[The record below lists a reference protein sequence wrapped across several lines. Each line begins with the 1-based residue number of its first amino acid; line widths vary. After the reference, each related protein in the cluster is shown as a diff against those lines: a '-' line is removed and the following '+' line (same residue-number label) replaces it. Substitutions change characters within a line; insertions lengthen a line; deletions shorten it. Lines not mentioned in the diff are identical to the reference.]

1 MSEHERLQQLVRIAR
16 DGVGFYDAARDAIDD
31 AALRDLFRRMAAAKL
46 GLIEVLGRRLG
57 DALPAHGTPS
67 GALRR
72 TYARIRASV
81 LQVSV
86 AEWLGALEAVEER
99 LLQQFGDALQ
109 AIDDDQDRLRLLAAL
124 PRARACH
131 AEMRTIKRRV
141 EADGHDEE
149 NTMNMDRIEGNWKQ
163 LKGRMRAKW
172 GELTDDDLDVAAG
185 NREHLVGKLQERY
198 GIARDQAE
206 QRVDEFERSL

>member
-1 MSEHERLQQLVRIAR
+1 VSGHERLQHLARLAR
-16 DGVGFYDAARDAIDD
+16 DGVGFHDAARESVED
-31 AALRDLFRRMAAAKL
+31 AALRDMFGRMAAAKL
-46 GLIEVLGRRLG
+46 SLIDVLGRCLG
-57 DALPAHGTPS
+57 NALPAHGTTA

-72 TYARIRASV
+72 TYARIRASLRDV
-81 LQVSV
+81 PV
-86 AEWLGALEAVEER
+86 AQWLGELDAVEEQ
-99 LLQQFGDALQ
+99 LLREFGDALQ
-109 AIDDDQDRLRLLAAL
+109 AIDDEHDRLRLIAAL

-131 AEMRTIKRRV
+131 AEMRTLRRRV
-141 EADGHDEE
+141 EANEHNEE
-149 NTMNMDRIEGNWKQ
+149 NTMNRDRIEGNWKQ